1 MSNLILCGFM
11 GSGKTSLAQVFSK
24 MTGQQFVDTDM
35 LIEQSEKMTIPEIFE
50 KHGEEYFR
58 KLEVSV
64 ATLLSANNNCVIA
77 TGGGF
82 LLHDGIDEIMRK
94 TGDILFIDCD
104 FESCYERIKNTDRPL
119 VKQKSKEE
127 LLALYNERKPKY
139 LSICTERIDPSN
151 LPQQQ

>member
-24 MTGQQFVDTDM
+24 MTGQQFIDTDM
-35 LIEQSEKMTIPEIFE
+35 LIEQSEQMTIPQIFE

-58 KLEVSV
+58 KLELNL
-64 ATLLSANNNCVIA
+64 AMILSTNNNCVIA

-82 LLHDGIDEIMRK
+82 LLHDSIDEIMRK

-104 FESCYERIKNTDRPL
+104 FEDCYQRIKDSERPL

-127 LLALYNERKPKY
+127 LLALFNERRPKY
-139 LSICTERIDPSN
+139 LAICTERIDPN
-151 LPQQQ
+151 GLPQQ

>member
-24 MTGQQFVDTDM
+24 MTGQQFIDTDM
-35 LIEQSEKMTIPEIFE
+35 LIEQSEQMTIPQIFE

-58 KLEVSV
+58 KLELNL
-64 ATLLSANNNCVIA
+64 AMILSTNDNCVIA

-82 LLHDGIDEIMRK
+82 LLHDSIDEIMRK

-104 FESCYERIKNTDRPL
+104 FEDCYKRIKDSDRPL

-127 LLALYNERKPKY
+127 LLALFNERRPKY
-139 LSICTERIDPSN
+139 LSICTERIDPN
-151 LPQQQ
+151 GLPQQ

>member
-24 MTGQQFVDTDM
+24 MTGQQFIDTDM
-35 LIEQSEKMTIPEIFE
+35 LIEQSEQMTIPQIFE

-58 KLEVSV
+58 KLELNL
-64 ATLLSANNNCVIA
+64 AMILSTNNNCVIA

-82 LLHDGIDEIMRK
+82 LLHDSIDEIMRK

-104 FESCYERIKNTDRPL
+104 FEDCYQRIKDSERPL

-127 LLALYNERKPKY
+127 LLALFNERRPKY
-139 LSICTERIDPSN
+139 LSICTERIDPN
-151 LPQQQ
+151 GLPQQ